1 MPPKM
6 RCRAAG
12 SRNFNATLRGVEYDT
27 FLNVLTV
34 PVPARP
40 GDGVLGDQSS
50 SAVGR
55 TLAVA
60 RNMLGERLEIRSIE
74 GIDK

>member
-1 MPPKM
+1 
-6 RCRAAG
+6 
-12 SRNFNATLRGVEYDT
+12 VEYDT